1 MTADMTPDPFRKVF
15 EREVQQAL
23 LYLYNPAKLQQSPL
37 SELLASDNQR
47 LSPAALGRLL
57 LDAIQALKPIPEVPI
72 STFAWRLYHVLT
84 YRYVEQSSQKEVAAD
99 LALSVR
105 QLRRQEQAAVQ
116 VLADYLWGRYQ
127 IDRKTRQAPAI
138 LAPNADLSVPANR
151 TERERELAWVRESFP
166 HETANLAD
174 VIEGVLKTID
184 PLLEAAHTQ
193 VDWPGVP
200 GDPLLPVA
208 SQAAT
213 LRQTLLSLLTAVAH
227 AAPGGRIE
235 LTLVPDTQTVSVR
248 VHAVP
253 GVDVSH
259 PSREEVIEKVE
270 MTRDLL
276 RLTGGTLT
284 TPPRWTPGKAFT
296 AILTL
301 PLAEQVSVLVIDD
314 NLDTLQLL
322 QRYLEGT
329 RYRFVGVRD
338 PEQALA
344 QAQAFS
350 PRLIILDVMLPG
362 VDGWE
367 VLGRLRENPAFRP
380 VPIIV
385 STILPQEELALT
397 LGAATF
403 LRKPVSRETLLT
415 TLDHWLTGVEPK

>member
-1 MTADMTPDPFRKVF
+1 MTPDMTPDPSRKVF
-15 EREVQQAL
+15 ERELQQAL
-23 LYLYNPAKLQQSPL
+23 LYLYNPAKLQQSPFA
-37 SELLASDNQR
+37 ELLASDNQR
-47 LSPAALGRLL
+47 LSSAALGRLL
-57 LDAIQALKPIPEVPI
+57 IDAIQALKPVPEVPI
-72 STFAWRLYHVLT
+72 SAFAWRLYQVLR
-84 YRYVEQSSQKEVAAD
+84 YRYVEQISQKEVATD

-116 VLADYLWGRYQ
+116 VLADYLWARYQ

-138 LAPNADLSVPANR
+138 LAPDADLSVPANQ

-174 VIEGVLKTID
+174 VIEGVLKTIG
-184 PLLEAAHTQ
+184 PLLEAARTL
-193 VDWPGVP
+193 VDWPGVH
-200 GDPLLPVA
+200 GDPLFPVA

-235 LTLVPDTQTVSVR
+235 LTLAPDMQTISVR

-253 GVDVSH
+253 GEGAKH

-270 MTRDLL
+270 MTRDLI

-284 TPPRWTPGKAFT
+284 TSPRWAPGKAFT
-296 AILTL
+296 ATLTL

-380 VPIIV
+380 VPVIV
-385 STILPQEELALT
+385 STILPQEQLALT
-397 LGAATF
+397 LGAAAF

-415 TLDHWLTGVEPK
+415 TLDHWLTGVEPE